1 MGEKKKKKKKSW
13 ALSTKNER
21 KQSCFLKEVNN
32 LAIQMLNW
40 QPQVLVTI
48 NITVLLFLGG

>member
-13 ALSTKNER
+13 ALSTKTER

-40 QPQVLVTI
+40 QPQVLITI
-48 NITVLLFLGG
+48 NITVLLFLSG